1 MGFPAELLAQD
12 EELQFELRP
21 HWRAL
26 VLPVI
31 ALMVTSA
38 GGAYLAARMG
48 SWFPDPPVL
57 TLGLRIG
64 VVTVAVVLAMS
75 LALIPVAR
83 WMSTLYVFTDRRII
97 IRSGLVTRY
106 GRDMPLSKVNNVSFR
121 QRLFE
126 RVLGCGTLI
135 VESASEQGM
144 LVIADVPDVQR
155 VQREVYRLHEDDAF
169 RVVWMYEVDD
179 RG

>member
-1 MGFPAELLAQD
+1 MAFPAELLAQD
-12 EELQFELRP
+12 EELQFEMRP

-26 VLPVI
+26 VLPII
-31 ALMVTSA
+31 ALMAIAAVTGYLSA
-38 GGAYLAARMG
+38 RVGA
-48 SWFPDPPVL
+48 WFPEPPVL
-57 TLGLRIG
+57 TLGLRLG
-64 VVTVAVVLAMS
+64 LVAVAVVLAVP
-75 LALIPVAR
+75 LALAPLAR

-97 IRSGLVTRY
+97 IRRGIFTRY
-106 GRDMPLSKVNNVSFR
+106 GHDMPLSKVNNVSFR

-126 RVLGCGTLI
+126 RLLGCGTLI

-169 RVVWMYEVDD
+169 RVVWMYEVND

>member
-1 MGFPAELLAQD
+1 MAFPAELLAQD

-31 ALMVTSA
+31 ALMVISA
-38 GGAYLAARMG
+38 GAAYLAARMG

-57 TLGLRIG
+57 TLGLRLG
-64 VVTVAVVLAMS
+64 VVVVAVVLAVP
-75 LALIPVAR
+75 LALVPLTR
-83 WMSTLYVFTDRRII
+83 WMSTLYAFTDRRII
-97 IRSGLVTRY
+97 IRSGLITRY
-106 GRDMPLSKVNNVSFR
+106 GRDMPLSKVNNVSFQ
-121 QRLFE
+121 QRLLE
-126 RVLGCGTLI
+126 RFLGCGTLI
-135 VESASEQGM
+135 VESASEHGM

>member
-1 MGFPAELLAQD
+1 MAFPAELLATD

-26 VLPVI
+26 VLPIIVV
-31 ALMVTSA
+31 MVLSA
-38 GGAYLAARMG
+38 GAAYLAARMA
-48 SWFPDPPVL
+48 SWFPDPPLL
-57 TLGLRIG
+57 TLGLRLG
-64 VVTVAVVLAMS
+64 VIAVAVILAVP
-75 LALIPVAR
+75 LALVPLTR

-121 QRLFE
+121 QRIME

-135 VESASEQGM
+135 VESASEHGM
-144 LVIADVPDVQR
+144 LVITDVPDVQR

>member
-1 MGFPAELLAQD
+1 MAFPAELLAQD

-21 HWRAL
+21 HWRGL
-26 VLPVI
+26 VLPVV
-31 ALMVTSA
+31 ALLALSA
-38 GGAYLAARMG
+38 SAAYLAARLG
-48 SWFPDPPVL
+48 QWFPQPSAL
-57 TLGLRIG
+57 TLGLRLG
-64 VVTVAVVLAMS
+64 TLAAAVVLAVP
-75 LALIPVAR
+75 LAVVPLAR

-121 QRLFE
+121 QRILE
-126 RVLGCGTLI
+126 RLLGCGTLI
-135 VESASEQGM
+135 VESASEHGM
-144 LVIADVPDVQR
+144 LVIANVPDVQR

>member
-1 MGFPAELLAQD
+1 MAFPAELLAQD

-26 VLPVI
+26 VLPII
-31 ALMVTSA
+31 ALMGIAAAT
-38 GGAYLAARMG
+38 GYLAARLG
-48 SWFPDPPVL
+48 AWFPEPPLL
-57 TLGLRIG
+57 TLGLRLG
-64 VVTVAVVLAMS
+64 AVAVAIALAVP
-75 LALIPVAR
+75 LALAPLAR

-97 IRSGLVTRY
+97 IRRGIITRY
-106 GRDMPLSKVNNVSFR
+106 GHDMPLSKVNNVSFR
-121 QRLFE
+121 QRLLE
-126 RVLGCGTLI
+126 RLLGCGTLI

-169 RVVWMYEVDD
+169 RVVWMYEVND

>member
-1 MGFPAELLAQD
+1 MAFPAELLAQD
-12 EELQFELRP
+12 EEVQFELRP

-26 VLPVI
+26 VRPVI
-31 ALMVTSA
+31 ALMVIA
-38 GGAYLAARMG
+38 AAVGYVAARLG
-48 SWFPDPPVL
+48 AWFPDPPVL
-57 TLGLRIG
+57 TFGLRLG
-64 VVTVAVVLAMS
+64 VLAAAVALAIPLAVVPL
-75 LALIPVAR
+75 AR

-97 IRSGLVTRY
+97 VRSGITTRY

-121 QRLFE
+121 QRLLE

-135 VESASEQGM
+135 VESASEHGM

-155 VQREVYRLHEDDAF
+155 VQREVYRLHEDDNY
-169 RVVWMYEVDD
+169 RVVWMYEVED

>member
-1 MGFPAELLAQD
+1 MAFPADLLAED
-12 EELQFELRP
+12 EELQFQLRP

-26 VLPVI
+26 ALPVI
-31 ALMVTSA
+31 ALMAISA
-38 GGAYLAARMG
+38 GAAYLAARMT

-57 TLGLRIG
+57 TLGLQLG
-64 VVTVAVVLAMS
+64 VLTVAVVLAMP
-75 LALIPVAR
+75 LALVPLAR

-121 QRLFE
+121 QHLLE

-135 VESASEQGM
+135 VESASEHGM

-169 RVVWMYEVDD
+169 RVVWMYEVDE

>member
-1 MGFPAELLAQD
+1 MAFPAELLAQD

-26 VLPVI
+26 VLPVV
-31 ALMVTSA
+31 ALMVLAA
-38 GGAYLAARMG
+38 GAAYLAARVG

-57 TLGLRIG
+57 TLGLRLA
-64 VVTVAVVLAMS
+64 VVGVAVVLAIP
-75 LALIPVAR
+75 LALLPLAR

-106 GRDMPLSKVNNVSFR
+106 GRDMPLSKVNNVSFQ
-121 QRLFE
+121 QRLLE

-135 VESASEQGM
+135 VESASEHGM
-144 LVIADVPDVQR
+144 LVIADVPAVQR